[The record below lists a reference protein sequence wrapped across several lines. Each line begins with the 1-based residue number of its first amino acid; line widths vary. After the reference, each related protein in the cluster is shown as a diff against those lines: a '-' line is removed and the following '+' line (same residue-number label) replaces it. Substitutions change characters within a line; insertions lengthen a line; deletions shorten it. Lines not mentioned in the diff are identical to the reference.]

1 MLPMRMLILGPTAAL
16 LLAPACVGAAAPR
29 SAPSCTP
36 ARINNS
42 ALLAGAVTVS
52 PLPGSRAASPWTQIS
67 FVGVPAGSL
76 AIVSVTGSRTGAH
89 AGRLLPYSRDP
100 GASFVPAR
108 PFAPGERVT
117 VRAKLARAGTVTP
130 LLDQFEV
137 AERDGLD
144 STPETVHPGLPSEA
158 QSFVSRPDLHP
169 PAVTVGAQSG
179 AIAPG
184 AIFVAPYGG
193 PGQAGPMVLG
203 PGGDLLWFKPLP
215 AHTSAT
221 DLSVQEYGQR
231 PVLTWWQGTITGHGF
246 GVGQD
251 VIMDAGYS
259 ELARVRA
266 GNGYQADL
274 HEFEL
279 TPRGTALITVYAPML
294 CNLSRVG
301 GSAAGAVTNGMI
313 QEIDVATGL
322 VEREWSTLD
331 HVALGDSFESARRST
346 TSWPFDYFHI
356 NSIELERDGSLLTS
370 SRNTRAIY
378 DIDGRSGRVL
388 WRVGGKRS
396 SFRMGDGT
404 GIAYQ
409 HDPRELPD
417 GTISIFDNGASPLVH
432 NQSRGLVIS
441 IDPQQKTVTR
451 VGQFVHTPPLV
462 SESQGNMQALPNGDW
477 FVGWGQLPQF
487 SEFGAQGQLLFDARF
502 PRWTQS
508 YRSYRFPW
516 TGAPAEPPRLAFQA
530 APAGGGTLYASW
542 NGATQVGSWR
552 ALAGASPAAMSPVAQ
567 APRSGFETTI
577 AVPARAVGPYLALQ
591 ALDASGRVIGAAA
604 PASVPGLSA
613 AG

>member
-1 MLPMRMLILGPTAAL
+1 
-16 LLAPACVGAAAPR
+16 
-29 SAPSCTP
+29 
-36 ARINNS
+36 
-42 ALLAGAVTVS
+42 
-52 PLPGSRAASPWTQIS
+52 
-67 FVGVPAGSL
+67 
-76 AIVSVTGSRTGAH
+76 
-89 AGRLLPYSRDP
+89 
-100 GASFVPAR
+100 
-108 PFAPGERVT
+108 VT
-117 VRAKLARAGTVTP
+117 VRANLARGGGTVTP
-130 LLDQFEV
+130 LFDQFVV

-144 STPETVHPGLPSEA
+144 STPETVHPGTPSET

-169 PAVTVGAQSG
+169 PVVSVGVQSG
-179 AIAPG
+179 ATAPG
-184 AIFVAPYGG
+184 DMFVAPYGG
-193 PGQAGPMVLG
+193 PGQAGPMVLD
-203 PGGDLLWFKPLP
+203 PGGQLLWFKALP

-221 DLSVQEYGQR
+221 DLSLQEYGQR

-246 GVGQD
+246 GVGQG
-251 VIMDAGYS
+251 VIMDTSYS

-279 TPRGTALITVYAPML
+279 TPRGTALITVYAPVL
-294 CNLSRVG
+294 CNLSRLG
-301 GSAAGAVTNGMI
+301 GPAVGAVTNGMI
-313 QEIDVATGL
+313 QEIDVGTGL
-322 VEREWSTLD
+322 VEREWTTLD

-346 TSWPFDYFHI
+346 TIWPFDYFHI

-396 SFRMGDGT
+396 SFKMGDGT

-417 GTISIFDNGASPLVH
+417 GTISVFDNGASPMVH

-441 IDPQQKTVTR
+441 IDPEQKTVTR

-516 TGAPAEPPRLAFQA
+516 TGTPAEPPTFAYQA
-530 APAGGGTLYASW
+530 APGGGGTLYASW
-542 NGATQVGSWR
+542 NGATGVSSWR
-552 ALAGASPAAMSPVAQ
+552 VLAGASPAAMTPIAQ
-567 APRSGFETTI
+567 APRSGFETAI
-577 AVPARAVGPYLALQ
+577 VVPAATLGPLLAVQ
-591 ALDASGRVIGAAA
+591 ALDATGRVLGAAT
-604 PASVPGLSA
+604 PASEPGLSA